1 MGNQEILLS
10 TIFNESF
17 DAMMILD
24 LSTQK
29 FIMFNKKTL
38 EIYNYSEEEFKQITP
53 KELTLEFVS
62 DEKMKEKQKT
72 ILDRGWDKFTTK
84 HKTKD
89 GKAIDVLIK
98 SKKIELIKDVPL
110 LYITIH
116 NLEKEKELEK
126 EFETIFN
133 NTKDG
138 IATID
143 FEGKLLKFNNSFKLL
158 SEYNY
163 NELINLSFLDLI
175 PHSNKRKI
183 KEAIKEVIKNN
194 FIENF
199 ETIYLTKNNKSIVIY
214 MTMNL
219 MPNQKQI
226 LLIVKNFTFIK
237 LKELEKRF
245 ESLNQ
250 LVSNIGHQWRQPLNH
265 ISIIASN
272 IKLQEELGVYDNSNL
287 SKDMDKIVDI
297 SNELSTTIND
307 FDLENINNYDKEYY
321 LRDLINEIITILQKD
336 LLENNIEVISQLNNE
351 AKIYV
356 DKNKF
361 IQAIIN
367 ILHNSIESFNKN
379 KIVNRVIFIKLKQID
394 NDTQLEIKDNAGG
407 IEESILSKIFEP
419 YFTTNHQS
427 QGKGLGLTNTYKIIV
442 SIYKFLLSYS
452 NCKITYKNKTYKGV
466 CVTLTF

>member
-1 MGNQEILLS
+1 MGDQEILLS

-237 LKELEKRF
+237 LIHNLINDNDIGIPMTVLTFPTEMTHNDATHTPTRPTQSLLSLPKQQLAYVTAIIDNPAFGLQDGLVSRRLHDLGFLPNTAIKIVAKGLFGRPPFAVQLAGGAQFSLRRDELAKIKC
-245 ESLNQ
+245 Q
-250 LVSNIGHQWRQPLNH
+250 LV
-265 ISIIASN
+265 
-272 IKLQEELGVYDNSNL
+272 
-287 SKDMDKIVDI
+287 
-297 SNELSTTIND
+297 
-307 FDLENINNYDKEYY
+307 
-321 LRDLINEIITILQKD
+321 
-336 LLENNIEVISQLNNE
+336 
-351 AKIYV
+351 
-356 DKNKF
+356 
-361 IQAIIN
+361 
-367 ILHNSIESFNKN
+367 
-379 KIVNRVIFIKLKQID
+379 
-394 NDTQLEIKDNAGG
+394 
-407 IEESILSKIFEP
+407 
-419 YFTTNHQS
+419 
-427 QGKGLGLTNTYKIIV
+427 
-442 SIYKFLLSYS
+442 
-452 NCKITYKNKTYKGV
+452 
-466 CVTLTF
+466 

>member
-29 FIMFNKKTL
+29 FIIFNKKTL

-158 SEYNY
+158 SES
-163 NELINLSFLDLI
+163 SFI
-175 PHSNKRKI
+175 
-183 KEAIKEVIKNN
+183 
-194 FIENF
+194 
-199 ETIYLTKNNKSIVIY
+199 
-214 MTMNL
+214 
-219 MPNQKQI
+219 
-226 LLIVKNFTFIK
+226 
-237 LKELEKRF
+237 
-245 ESLNQ
+245 
-250 LVSNIGHQWRQPLNH
+250 
-265 ISIIASN
+265 
-272 IKLQEELGVYDNSNL
+272 
-287 SKDMDKIVDI
+287 
-297 SNELSTTIND
+297 
-307 FDLENINNYDKEYY
+307 
-321 LRDLINEIITILQKD
+321 
-336 LLENNIEVISQLNNE
+336 
-351 AKIYV
+351 
-356 DKNKF
+356 
-361 IQAIIN
+361 
-367 ILHNSIESFNKN
+367 
-379 KIVNRVIFIKLKQID
+379 
-394 NDTQLEIKDNAGG
+394 
-407 IEESILSKIFEP
+407 
-419 YFTTNHQS
+419 
-427 QGKGLGLTNTYKIIV
+427 
-442 SIYKFLLSYS
+442 
-452 NCKITYKNKTYKGV
+452 
-466 CVTLTF
+466 

>member
-199 ETIYLTKNNKSIVIY
+199 ESI
-214 MTMNL
+214 T
-219 MPNQKQI
+219 
-226 LLIVKNFTFIK
+226 
-237 LKELEKRF
+237 
-245 ESLNQ
+245 
-250 LVSNIGHQWRQPLNH
+250 
-265 ISIIASN
+265 AC
-272 IKLQEELGVYDNSNL
+272 
-287 SKDMDKIVDI
+287 
-297 SNELSTTIND
+297 
-307 FDLENINNYDKEYY
+307 
-321 LRDLINEIITILQKD
+321 
-336 LLENNIEVISQLNNE
+336 
-351 AKIYV
+351 
-356 DKNKF
+356 
-361 IQAIIN
+361 
-367 ILHNSIESFNKN
+367 
-379 KIVNRVIFIKLKQID
+379 IFIFFI
-394 NDTQLEIKDNAGG
+394 
-407 IEESILSKIFEP
+407 
-419 YFTTNHQS
+419 
-427 QGKGLGLTNTYKIIV
+427 
-442 SIYKFLLSYS
+442 
-452 NCKITYKNKTYKGV
+452 
-466 CVTLTF
+466 